1 MKKFILAT
9 VAIIALVTISQAQ
22 FKLGIKAGANYSEQR
37 VNVSHGTGLFS
48 NDHLKTFHAG
58 LIGEMPIADRFYL
71 QPQLLYTRKGSTL
84 LSTSGAP
91 DTKLRIDYI
100 EVPINVVYKIPVSFG
115 KVFAGTGATIGYGF
129 GGKEIQGREKRA
141 VYSDLNT
148 WKHEDLSLN
157 FTAGLEFNNGLFL
170 SVNSQKSFLNTSK
183 VDGVSVKNRSVSVSV
198 GYLIDWKTTRKK
210 S

>member
-9 VAIIALVTISQAQ
+9 AAIIAFVTVSQAQ
-22 FKLGIKAGANYSEQR
+22 FKVGIKAGANYSEQR
-37 VNVSHGTGLFS
+37 VNVSHGAGFFS
-48 NDHLKTFHAG
+48 NDNFKTFHAG

-84 LSTSGAP
+84 LSASGAP
-91 DTKLRIDYI
+91 DTKVRIDYI
-100 EVPINVVYKIPVSFG
+100 ELPVNVLYKIPVSFG
-115 KVFAGTGATIGYGF
+115 KVFAGTGATIAYGF
-129 GGKEIQGREKRA
+129 RGKEMQAGQKRD

-148 WKHEDLSLN
+148 WKREDLSLN

-170 SVNSQKSFLNTSK
+170 SVNSQKSLLNTYK
-183 VDGVSVKNRSVSVSV
+183 VDGVSVKNRSVSFSV
-198 GYLIDWKTTRKK
+198 GYLIDWKTIRKR